1 MKDLNT
7 EVTVTMTSREIAEL
21 TSKRHF
27 DVMKDIER
35 MYEQLKEDVQ
45 GCAQNFVH
53 PQNGQQYQEYCLDRE
68 HTECL
73 ITGYSAELR
82 MKVIRR
88 VRELEKLSMTRPE
101 PAASATLDIRAVPS
115 SLLRQIADLM
125 DENAALKA
133 GTVTNP
139 AGVDPVEGSLTEY
152 ARQRDAVYRFLRSYP
167 EGGVSL
173 GFIVDQLRH
182 RAPFK
187 KAGKPERAVKIRQ
200 VLQRM
205 VDDGYLDSCSDTHG
219 GAIRVH

>member
-21 TSKRHF
+21 TGKRHF

-35 MYEQLKEDVQ
+35 MYEQLKEDVE

-53 PQNGQQYQEYCLDRE
+53 PQNGQHYQEYCLDRE

-88 VRELEKLSMTRPE
+88 VRELEKLSMARSE
-101 PAASATLDIRAVPS
+101 PAPSATLDIRAIPS

-125 DENAALKA
+125 DENAKLKA
-133 GTVTNP
+133 GPVNTATSAAPVNP
-139 AGVDPVEGSLTEY
+139 DLTDY
-152 ARQRDAVYRFLRSYP
+152 ANQRDAVYRFLRTYP
-167 EGGVSL
+167 DGGVSM

-205 VDDGYLDSCSDTHG
+205 VDDGYLNSCSDTNG
-219 GAIRVH
+219 CGIRVH

>member
-21 TSKRHF
+21 TGKRH
-27 DVMKDIER
+27 DNVLVDIQK
-35 MYEQLKEDVQ
+35 MLQQLGRGALEFQ
-45 GCAQNFVH
+45 ETYRH
-53 PQNGQQYQEYCLDRE
+53 EQNGQEYRMYRLDRE

-88 VRELEKLSMTRPE
+88 VRELEKLSMARPE
-101 PAASATLDIRAVPS
+101 PAPSATLDIRAIPS

-125 DENAALKA
+125 DENAKLKA
-133 GTVTNP
+133 GPVNTGTSAAPVNP
-139 AGVDPVEGSLTEY
+139 DLTDY
-152 ARQRDAVYRFLRSYP
+152 ANQRDAVYRFLRTYP
-167 EGGVSL
+167 DGGVSM

-205 VDDGYLDSCSDTHG
+205 VDDGYLDSCSDTNG
-219 GAIRVH
+219 CAIRLH